1 MCGTQADHAV
11 WQTSRPYRTPSFD
24 CTANLGRHFGGGIL
38 AVIVLT
44 VETEASELADP
55 APKQPPKGR
64 GLASGSGARGAR
76 ADCSIKSSF
85 PNFEPLFAYGKQPG
99 T

>member
-1 MCGTQADHAV
+1 MCGKQADHDA
-11 WQTSRPYRTPSFD
+11 RPYRTPSFD

-44 VETEASELADP
+44 GETEGSELAVP

-76 ADCSIKSSF
+76 ADCLTRIIQHF
-85 PNFEPLFAYGKQPG
+85 CALFQNYVCFQIVMR
-99 T
+99 